1 MTTSG
6 TSFRYAIAAI
16 LLMGSFASRVS
27 AIEPAVPPD
36 VQAGIIAKV
45 WQFDRNFPRHV
56 PMTLGVLYQAKYRAS
71 FVAAHDLCD
80 AFARA
85 KLPVQCILID
95 ISEGPALADQLSQRS
110 VDAIYIAPLRAIDVG
125 MLVLVSRAKRIR
137 TVTSVEEYVM
147 AGVAVGV
154 ALSGDHAQIVIN
166 LPAARAEGAD
176 FSSQLLKMARVI
188 Q

>member
-1 MTTSG
+1 MINPG
-6 TSFRYAIAAI
+6 TKRWVRWAALLI
-16 LLMGSFASRVS
+16 LLLASSS
-27 AIEPAVPPD
+27 ASALEPAVPPD
-36 VQAGIIAKV
+36 VQAAIIAKL
-45 WQFDRNFPRHV
+45 WQLDRNFPRHV

-95 ISEGPALADQLSQRS
+95 ISVGPALADQLSQRS
-110 VDAIYIAPLRAIDVG
+110 VNAIYIAPLRAIDVG
-125 MLVLVSRAKRIR
+125 MLVLISRAKRIR
-137 TVTSVEEYVM
+137 TVTSVDEYVIS
-147 AGVAVGV
+147 GVAVGL
-154 ALSGDHAQIVIN
+154 ALSGDHVQIVIN
-166 LPAARAEGAD
+166 LPAARSEGAG